1 MDELKSKYSDPRRT
15 EISEQEMM
23 GFREE
28 DLIPHQ
34 RMVVTLSNRG
44 FVKRVPSRAYT
55 PQHRGGRGVIGMVT
69 READA
74 VRLLVVS
81 DTHAE
86 LLFFTNRS
94 KVFRLKCYEIPD
106 SSSRTAKGMAVI
118 NLFPIT
124 ESERVTAMV
133 SVTDFKP
140 NAYLLMA
147 TCGGEIKKTP
157 LASFAAV
164 RSSGLIA
171 MDLEEGDELV
181 AARLATD
188 QDDVILVT
196 EKGQSIRF
204 AVSSLR
210 ASSRTSGGVCGI
222 RLATDDRVVS
232 MDVAYPDT
240 FFLVVTTGGFG
251 KLTPINDYPRQHR
264 AGSGVRTF
272 KLTEK
277 IGAIADARLVSLS
290 QQVMIIS
297 AGGIVTQT
305 PVKEKD
311 PRQGITIQG
320 RSTQGVR
327 LMKLDPGDEVVAI
340 ACFDKEIHK

>member
-1 MDELKSKYSDPRRT
+1 
-15 EISEQEMM
+15 
-23 GFREE
+23 
-28 DLIPHQ
+28 
-34 RMVVTLSNRG
+34 VTLSNRG
-44 FVKRVPSRAYT
+44 FVKRVPSQVYRV
-55 PQHRGGRGVIGMVT
+55 QHRGGKGIIGMVT

-74 VRLLVVS
+74 VRLLVVA
-81 DTHAE
+81 DTHDE
-86 LLFFTNRS
+86 LFFFTNWG
-94 KVFRLKCYEIPD
+94 KVFRLKCYEILD
-106 SSSRTAKGMAVI
+106 SSSRTAKGTAVI

-124 ESERVTAMV
+124 EGERVTAMV

-140 NAYLLMA
+140 GVYLLMA
-147 TCGGEIKKTP
+147 TCRGEIKKTP
-157 LASFAAV
+157 SDNFASV

-204 AVSSLR
+204 AVSNLR

-222 RLATDDRVVS
+222 RLATDDRVVG
-232 MDVAYPDT
+232 MDIAYPDA
-240 FFLVVTTGGFG
+240 FLLVVTTGGFG
-251 KLTPINDYPRQHR
+251 KLTPIGNYPRQHR

-277 IGAIADARLVSLS
+277 MGGVAAARLVSPS

-297 AGGIVTQT
+297 ADGIVIRT
-305 PVKEKD
+305 PVKEED
-311 PRQGITIQG
+311 PKKGITIQD

-327 LMKLDPGDEVVAI
+327 LMKLSQDDEVVAL
-340 ACFDKEIHK
+340 ACFD